1 MQAVDSSKI
10 GARYLKGVYKFHK
23 SFFMKIRIVTVSIF
37 SIIFFSSMG
46 IKNQVSVGHANQD
59 TLQASRNKYINE
71 IKEKIKGKEKM
82 RVDSV
87 FENLKVLGGFPAENL
102 LLAMN
107 SWSRALGVSC
117 NHCHET
123 SNWALDSNPK
133 KDIAR
138 QMSEMTTKINSEYLV
153 NIKGL
158 SSERHIV
165 NCTSCH
171 NGKLKPAL
179 KIID

>member
-1 MQAVDSSKI
+1 M
-10 GARYLKGVYKFHK
+10 
-23 SFFMKIRIVTVSIF
+23 T
-37 SIIFFSSMG
+37 
-46 IKNQVSVGHANQD
+46 
-59 TLQASRNKYINE
+59 
-71 IKEKIKGKEKM
+71 
-82 RVDSV
+82 VDSV
-87 FENLKVLGGFPAENL
+87 FKNLKVLGGFPAENL

-117 NHCHET
+117 GHCHET
-123 SNWALDSNPK
+123 SQWELDTKPD

-138 QMSEMTTKINSEYLV
+138 QMSVMSTRINQEMLK

-158 SSERHIV
+158 KNDRPII

-179 KIID
+179 KIND

>member
-1 MQAVDSSKI
+1 M
-10 GARYLKGVYKFHK
+10 
-23 SFFMKIRIVTVSIF
+23 RIT
-37 SIIFFSSMG
+37 
-46 IKNQVSVGHANQD
+46 NEATAHHTYQD
-59 TLQASRNKYINE
+59 TLQAVRDKYINE
-71 IKEKIKGKEKM
+71 LKEKMKGKEKM
-82 RVDSV
+82 TVDSV

-123 SNWALDSNPK
+123 GNWALDTHPQKN
-133 KDIAR
+133 IAR
-138 QMSEMTTKINSEYLV
+138 EMSQMTTLINREYLA

-158 SSERHIV
+158 NSEKHII

-179 KIID
+179 RIND

>member
-1 MQAVDSSKI
+1 
-10 GARYLKGVYKFHK
+10 
-23 SFFMKIRIVTVSIF
+23 MKMYIAILT
-37 SIIFFSSMG
+37 IISLTFLLSMTS
-46 IKNQVSVGHANQD
+46 KNQTSSEPFFQD
-59 TLQASRNKYINE
+59 SLQANRDKFLNE
-71 IKEKIKGKEKM
+71 LKEEIRGKEKW

-123 SNWALDSNPK
+123 SNWALDANPK
-133 KDIAR
+133 KEVAR
-138 QMSEMTTKINSEYLV
+138 RMSEMTSKINTDYLA
-153 NIKGL
+153 NMQGL
-158 SSERHIV
+158 PSGRHII

-179 KIID
+179 KIFD

>member
-1 MQAVDSSKI
+1 MKTTLVI
-10 GARYLKGVYKFHK
+10 L
-23 SFFMKIRIVTVSIF
+23 SFLTSV
-37 SIIFFSSMG
+37 FFSSLK
-46 IKNQVSVGHANQD
+46 ISDQVKVDQPTTDS
-59 TLQASRNKYINE
+59 LQASRDKYINSL
-71 IKEKIKGKEKM
+71 KEKIKGKEKM
-82 RVDSV
+82 TVDSV

-117 NHCHET
+117 NHCHQTE
-123 SNWALDSNPK
+123 NWALDTNPK

-138 QMSEMTTKINSEYLV
+138 QMSDMTTRINRELLA

-179 KIID
+179 RIVD

>member
-1 MQAVDSSKI
+1 
-10 GARYLKGVYKFHK
+10 
-23 SFFMKIRIVTVSIF
+23 MKIILTIF
-37 SIIFFSSMG
+37 SIAAILFFSSMKIG
-46 IKNQVSVGHANQD
+46 NAVNATAAYMDS
-59 TLQASRNKYINE
+59 LQAGRDKFINE
-71 IKEKIKGKEKM
+71 LKQKIKGREQVA
-82 RVDSV
+82 VDSV
-87 FENLKVLGGFPAENL
+87 FQNLKVFGGFPAENL

-123 SNWALDSNPK
+123 NNWALDTNPQ

-138 QMSEMTTKINSEYLV
+138 QMSEMTTNINKEYLR

-158 SSERHIV
+158 PQGRHII

-171 NGKLKPAL
+171 NGKLKPVL
-179 KIID
+179 RIND

>member
-1 MQAVDSSKI
+1 
-10 GARYLKGVYKFHK
+10 
-23 SFFMKIRIVTVSIF
+23 MKVFIAIISILT
-37 SIIFFSSMG
+37 IIFFSSMKIDARADTYG
-46 IKNQVSVGHANQD
+46 IYQDSLQVD
-59 TLQASRNKYINE
+59 RNKYINE
-71 IKEKIKGKEKM
+71 LKEKIKGREQM
-82 RVDSV
+82 AVDSV
-87 FENLKVLGGFPAENL
+87 FKNLKVFGGFPAENL
-102 LLAMN
+102 LIAMN

-138 QMSEMTTKINSEYLV
+138 QMSEMTTKINKDFLR

-158 SSERHIV
+158 SNERHII

-179 KIID
+179 RIND

>member
-1 MQAVDSSKI
+1 MRIYSVAAILVISVFLCSASARHSSTAGRTYGDS
-10 GARYLKGVYKFHK
+10 
-23 SFFMKIRIVTVSIF
+23 
-37 SIIFFSSMG
+37 
-46 IKNQVSVGHANQD
+46 
-59 TLQASRNKYINE
+59 LQADRDKYINSLRE
-71 IKEKIKGKEKM
+71 LIKGREKM
-82 RVDSV
+82 TVDSV
-87 FENLKVLGGFPAENL
+87 FKNLKVLGGFPAENL

-117 NHCHET
+117 GHCHET
-123 SNWALDSNPK
+123 SQWELDTKPD

-138 QMSEMTTKINSEYLV
+138 QMSVMSTRINQEMLK

-158 SSERHIV
+158 KNDRPII

-179 KIID
+179 KIND

>member
-1 MQAVDSSKI
+1 MKFIITI
-10 GARYLKGVYKFHK
+10 G
-23 SFFMKIRIVTVSIF
+23 SIVVVL
-37 SIIFFSSMG
+37 FFSSMKIG
-46 IKNQVSVGHANQD
+46 NSGNATAVYQD
-59 TLQASRNKYINE
+59 SLQSTRDKFINE
-71 IKEKIKGKEKM
+71 LKQQIKGREQM
-82 RVDSV
+82 AVDSV
-87 FENLKVLGGFPAENL
+87 FQNLKVFGGFPAENL

-117 NHCHET
+117 NHCHDVN
-123 SNWALDSNPK
+123 NWALDTNPQK
-133 KDIAR
+133 NIAR
-138 QMSEMTTKINSEYLV
+138 QMSEMTTNINKEYLR

-158 SSERHIV
+158 PEGKHII